1 MTTAV
6 SATAPRADSEPA
18 RRESVRAQHRALR
31 RALALLDLDRRRVTW
46 AVLAGSAGLG
56 SAVALAAV
64 SAWLI
69 ARASQMPAVLDL
81 SVAVVAVRA
90 FGISRAVFRYVER
103 LASHDVALRG
113 MAALRERVY
122 AQLAAGRTDAV
133 AGLRRG
139 DLLARTGAD
148 VDAVGDLVVRAL
160 LPAAVTAVVGVA
172 TIALVAA
179 FLPSAALVLAVALL
193 LAGVVAPLLTA
204 RAARIAE
211 LAVVSE
217 RAGLSASA
225 MTLVESA
232 AELQVSGRTEAVLAQ
247 VRAGD
252 RRLAAAADRA
262 AGPAALASALNLA
275 AMGLAV
281 LGALLLGI
289 PATTSGALAPVELAV
304 VVLVPLAAF
313 EASAM
318 LPAAASQFVRSTGA
332 AVRIMALLDGA
343 AATPGASTPAAPTV
357 AAPGR
362 SALDEPTDLPPSG
375 APAVVVRDV
384 TCAWPSSEPILA
396 GVDLTL
402 APGRAIA
409 VVGPS
414 GVGKTTLML
423 TLAGLLPARA
433 GEVRVAGD
441 DPWLADRSEV
451 SRTVIL
457 TAEDAH
463 VFDTSVLEN
472 LRVARGDVT
481 AEEAREVV
489 AAVGLSP
496 WLEGLP
502 DGVDTRLGAD
512 AATISGGERRRLL
525 LARALVSRAPVLLL
539 DEPAEHLDAGAA
551 DRLVGDLV
559 ATARER
565 GRGVLLVTHRLS
577 PLDAVDEVLVLGR
590 TDPDGPARV
599 IHRGTHA
606 HLAATVPGYAWALE
620 QEETE
625 GPERTGPARYV
636 ADVPPATDRDGQGE
650 RDGGG
655 QRDGQDFRTGGT
667 S

>member
-1 MTTAV
+1 MTTEV
-6 SATAPRADSEPA
+6 SAVTPHAGSAPE
-18 RRESVRAQHRALR
+18 RRESLRAEHRALR

-56 SAVALAAV
+56 SAVGLAAV

-69 ARASQMPAVLDL
+69 ARASQMPAVLDI

-90 FGISRAVFRYVER
+90 FGISRAVFRYLER

-113 MAALRERVY
+113 MASLRERVY
-122 AQLAAGRTDAV
+122 TQLAAGRTDAV

-179 FLPSAALVLAVALL
+179 FLPSAAVVLAVALV

-232 AELQVSGRTEAVLAQ
+232 AELQVSGRTDAVLAQ

-289 PATTSGALAPVELAV
+289 PATTSGTLAAVELAV

-343 AATPGASTPAAPTV
+343 SVTPGR
-357 AAPGR
+357 AAPGEV
-362 SALDEPTDLPPSG
+362 SPVQTESVQTAPVNPTEGSPSG
-375 APAVVVRDV
+375 APAVVARDV
-384 TCAWPSSEPILA
+384 TCAWPSGEAILA

-414 GVGKTTLML
+414 GVGKTTLLL
-423 TLAGLLPARA
+423 TLAGLLPAREGA
-433 GEVRVAGD
+433 VRVAGD
-441 DPWLADRSEV
+441 DPWLADRSQV

-472 LRVARGDVT
+472 LRVARGDVS

-489 AAVGLSP
+489 AAVGLAP
-496 WLEGLP
+496 WLDGLP

-525 LARALVSRAPVLLL
+525 LARALVSRAPILLL
-539 DEPAEHLDAGAA
+539 DEPAEHLDADAA
-551 DRLVGDLV
+551 DRLVRDLV
-559 ATARER
+559 TTARDR

-599 IHRGTHA
+599 TDRGTHA
-606 HLAATVPGYAWALE
+606 HLAESVPGYAWALE

-625 GPERTGPARYV
+625 GPEGAGPAR
-636 ADVPPATDRDGQGE
+636 DVGGAPPATEPDEKDE
-650 RDGGG
+650 KDI
-655 QRDGQDFRTGGT
+655 GT
-667 S
+667 SGTS